1 LGAQA
6 PEARYRAGGG
16 ENVNESAKSKNDV
29 PLETS
34 IPGASLKSI
43 LCTEELQ
50 RRSLRP
56 PDYGNENRALVALAS
71 ALADSPRT
79 ILQTLAEKVLEVLQ
93 ADSAGL
99 SLLTKDEKRF
109 YWAAIAGAWQQHIGG
124 GTPRDFGPCGDVLDR
139 NVPMLFTHWERRYR
153 VLGTSARKPPLSDT
167 FLGAILSLAHP
178 FKIEVILS
186 KRVDVLP
193 KQRGCEAQ
201 NIVVDH
207 LAFSAELADYR
218 PDVQRIP
225 SNNSVVQHRQTT
237 ERVDLIAELASSQR
251 ALLAKAEESRQ
262 VVRSL
267 TFVKFAAHSSA
278 IFLVIQS
285 S

>member
-1 LGAQA
+1 MHCSACF
-6 PEARYRAGGG
+6 GG
-16 ENVNESAKSKNDV
+16 EIPEGRVLAV
-29 PLETS
+29 P
-34 IPGASLKSI
+34 I
-43 LCTEELQ
+43 
-50 RRSLRP
+50 
-56 PDYGNENRALVALAS
+56 V
-71 ALADSPRT
+71 
-79 ILQTLAEKVLEVLQ
+79 
-93 ADSAGL
+93 
-99 SLLTKDEKRF
+99 
-109 YWAAIAGAWQQHIGG
+109 
-124 GTPRDFGPCGDVLDR
+124 
-139 NVPMLFTHWERRYR
+139 R

-167 FLGAILSLAHP
+167 LLWVTLSLAHP

-193 KQRGCEAQ
+193 KQRGREAQ
-201 NIVVDH
+201 NIVLDH
-207 LAFSAELADYR
+207 LALSAELADYR

-225 SNNSVVQHRQTT
+225 SNDSVVQDRQTT
-237 ERVDLIAELASSQR
+237 ERVDLIAELASPQR